1 VPAATTVACLVNL
14 SDPAFPGDLPG
25 QQSTMFELAIN
36 LETAG
41 VWADIFAQLA
51 RVRMT
56 QATPTCDL
64 GDRDGA
70 VAQVPID
77 WHQTSYAGEA

>member
-1 VPAATTVACLVNL
+1 VNL
-14 SDPAFPGDLPG
+14 SDPAFPGDLPV

-56 QATPTCDL
+56 PKQPQHAISATGMAPW
-64 GDRDGA
+64 RRFR
-70 VAQVPID
+70 
-77 WHQTSYAGEA
+77 